1 MAFIVG
7 CASTT
12 PRVNP
17 DDTYLNRSVT
27 KSKSGITVSASVL
40 YKKEI
45 ETVFGARLDSVGI
58 QPVWLKIQNL
68 SAYAYVLFLRNIDP
82 DYFSPYEVANR
93 SAALSPKTKEDFYV
107 FIRDFEIQRVIP
119 PGAEVEGYVYTHL
132 DEGIKSINVSLFGN
146 KKMEAFQI
154 TVEVPGIVTDFAD
167 FDPSIIYEESTPSL
181 SEQDLRSWL
190 ESLPCCTSSK
200 DGNSGDPINLV
211 FVGTID
217 DIKAALVSQH
227 WDVSAD
233 TTGSSIGLI
242 VKAFIF
248 GSRYRYAPV
257 SDLFL
262 FGRQQDISLQKSRA
276 VIDERNHIRL
286 WLAPVTHNG
295 TPVWVGHISRDA
307 GIKFSGRFWPPT
319 THVIDPAVD
328 EARYYIEQD
337 LLYSQRVQ
345 KIGLVSG
352 AIGASI
358 VAPRHNAEG
367 DPYFTDGLR
376 AVFFVDDRMAP
387 INEIEVLEWSLPCE
401 MEPFRKSFYDC
412 VMNVE

>member
-1 MAFIVG
+1 
-7 CASTT
+7 
-12 PRVNP
+12 
-17 DDTYLNRSVT
+17 
-27 KSKSGITVSASVL
+27 
-40 YKKEI
+40 
-45 ETVFGARLDSVGI
+45 
-58 QPVWLKIQNL
+58 
-68 SAYAYVLFLRNIDP
+68 
-82 DYFSPYEVANR
+82 
-93 SAALSPKTKEDFYV
+93 
-107 FIRDFEIQRVIP
+107 
-119 PGAEVEGYVYTHL
+119 VEGYVYTHL

-181 SEQDLRSWL
+181 REQDLRSWL

-200 DGNSGDPINLV
+200 DGTSGDPINLV

-242 VKAFIF
+242 VRAFIF

>member
-1 MAFIVG
+1 MKLCFSNTALLVVFMAFIVG

-154 TVEVPGIVTDFAD
+154 TVEVPGIVTDYAD

-181 SEQDLRSWL
+181 REQDLRSWL

-200 DGNSGDPINLV
+200 DGTSGDPINLV

-242 VKAFIF
+242 VRAFIF
-248 GSRYRYAPV
+248 SAWIKRIFYLRP
-257 SDLFL
+257 
-262 FGRQQDISLQKSRA
+262 ISYHS
-276 VIDERNHIRL
+276 
-286 WLAPVTHNG
+286 
-295 TPVWVGHISRDA
+295 
-307 GIKFSGRFWPPT
+307 
-319 THVIDPAVD
+319 
-328 EARYYIEQD
+328 
-337 LLYSQRVQ
+337 
-345 KIGLVSG
+345 
-352 AIGASI
+352 
-358 VAPRHNAEG
+358 
-367 DPYFTDGLR
+367 
-376 AVFFVDDRMAP
+376 
-387 INEIEVLEWSLPCE
+387 
-401 MEPFRKSFYDC
+401 
-412 VMNVE
+412 